1 MKEARSLEGTKMA
14 MEGNKKKSRWQRL
27 LERKGAELLTS
38 EVLRIQTVCVC
49 LCVCMGYHLAS
60 KGNLNLTTRR
70 RCEG

>member
-1 MKEARSLEGTKMA
+1 MA
-14 MEGNKKKSRWQRL
+14 MEGEKKKKSRWQRL
-27 LERKGAELLTS
+27 LERKGAELFTS

>member
-1 MKEARSLEGTKMA
+1 
-14 MEGNKKKSRWQRL
+14 